1 MITQRIFSKFK
12 NLSLKYK
19 FTLCILIFTAIPI
32 VLLSNY
38 LFTSMERNIVE
49 NKKNDIQ
56 FNINQSYNQLQK
68 NIELC
73 NLTAQ
78 IFINNKNLNAYIDKV
93 TSGESI
99 SIEEKI
105 EFYRND
111 IMNFEKIVN
120 NNPYLY
126 GVRVYVESDTMQEMV
141 PVLFQKDRMRKLTW
155 AENNDFVYGEWQLD
169 YIDNI
174 FSDTYSIIPDHIAS
188 LVINMSAVEI
198 KESALVEVAIK
209 MSTLFPDI
217 YQTDE
222 EGWTCF
228 IDAKGNIYSNE
239 QVVKDWSIYLDYL
252 EDNVLIPDE
261 QNVTIKKRERET
273 VIIASI
279 PVKELAGTLVRVY
292 SMDRDLQGLQKSK
305 YIFTAG
311 IIAGMILLGVLVNFS
326 VKLLLDN
333 FYKVMKTV
341 HDVQQGDMDVRVGLV
356 SSDEMGELATQFD
369 KMLDII
375 NQLMKENIRSEVL
388 KKDFEL
394 RALQNQIDSH
404 FLFNVLET
412 IKMMAEIREE
422 YTISDALTSLG
433 KLLRYGIHITS
444 QKVDVQEE
452 IAYIQNYMVLINYRY
467 EYDIFLS
474 INLPTD
480 ILQQK
485 IPKMTLQPIVENAI
499 IHGIEE
505 LAEDTNIYIKGIL
518 YDDYVEIE
526 ITDQGIGMHQKE
538 VEILRKK
545 ISGEIESTGKTNGI
559 GLKNVQDRLQ
569 AVFGENYGIEIVSR
583 KDCFTKVIVRI
594 PRILKLTDNKGERG
608 K

>member
-1 MITQRIFSKFK
+1 
-12 NLSLKYK
+12 
-19 FTLCILIFTAIPI
+19 
-32 VLLSNY
+32 
-38 LFTSMERNIVE
+38 MERNIVE

-422 YTISDALTSLG
+422 YNISDALTSLG

>member
-1 MITQRIFSKFK
+1 
-12 NLSLKYK
+12 
-19 FTLCILIFTAIPI
+19 
-32 VLLSNY
+32 
-38 LFTSMERNIVE
+38 MERNIVE

-422 YTISDALTSLG
+422 YNISDALTSLG

-474 INLPTD
+474 TNLSAD

>member
-1 MITQRIFSKFK
+1 
-12 NLSLKYK
+12 
-19 FTLCILIFTAIPI
+19 
-32 VLLSNY
+32 
-38 LFTSMERNIVE
+38 MERNIVE

-422 YTISDALTSLG
+422 YNISDALTSLG

-526 ITDQGIGMHQKE
+526 ITDQGIGMHQRE

>member
-261 QNVTIKKRERET
+261 QTVTIKKRERET

-444 QKVDVQEE
+444 QKVEVQEE

>member
-38 LFTSMERNIVE
+38 LFTSMERNIVK

-444 QKVDVQEE
+444 QKVEVQEE

>member
-422 YTISDALTSLG
+422 YNISDALTSLG

-444 QKVDVQEE
+444 QKVEVQEE

>member
-444 QKVDVQEE
+444 QKVEVQEE

>member
-1 MITQRIFSKFK
+1 
-12 NLSLKYK
+12 
-19 FTLCILIFTAIPI
+19 
-32 VLLSNY
+32 
-38 LFTSMERNIVE
+38 MERNIIE

-444 QKVDVQEE
+444 QKVEVQEE

>member
-526 ITDQGIGMHQKE
+526 ITDQGIGMHQRE

>member
-518 YDDYVEIE
+518 YDDYIEIE

>member
-38 LFTSMERNIVE
+38 LFTSMERNIIE

-422 YTISDALTSLG
+422 YNISDALTSLG

-518 YDDYVEIE
+518 YDDYIEIE

>member
-422 YTISDALTSLG
+422 YNISDALTSLG

>member
-422 YTISDALTSLG
+422 YNISDALTSLG

-474 INLPTD
+474 TNLSAD

>member
-38 LFTSMERNIVE
+38 LFTSMERNIIE

-422 YTISDALTSLG
+422 YNISDALTSLG

>member
-474 INLPTD
+474 TNLPTD